1 MSQYDRRYDGPPA
14 GELRRYPTPP
24 MPQDFHVN
32 LPSPKGAVHP
42 KQLYSLTR
50 GKWDAKSYSPFVGR
64 ALRLWTREFA
74 ADHVIKRLKALL
86 MIDDR
91 TGVVWV
97 EEQATKCQLSPEF
110 SNPWCLLNW
119 LEYVGLTRGWLM
131 VHSWENRYK
140 ERGEEV
146 TRRVFEL
153 RRI

>member
-1 MSQYDRRYDGPPA
+1 MIDDMTAPLLVSCAGIRRLPC
-14 GELRRYPTPP
+14 
-24 MPQDFHVN
+24 QDFHVN

-50 GKWDAKSYSPFVGR
+50 GNGTPNRTLVRWESVEAVDSGVRCGSRYQ
-64 ALRLWTREFA
+64 
-74 ADHVIKRLKALL
+74 RLKALL

-97 EEQATKCQLSPEF
+97 EEQATNVNLAPSFPTLVLIELVGVC
-110 SNPWCLLNW
+110 
-119 LEYVGLTRGWLM
+119 GLTRGWLM